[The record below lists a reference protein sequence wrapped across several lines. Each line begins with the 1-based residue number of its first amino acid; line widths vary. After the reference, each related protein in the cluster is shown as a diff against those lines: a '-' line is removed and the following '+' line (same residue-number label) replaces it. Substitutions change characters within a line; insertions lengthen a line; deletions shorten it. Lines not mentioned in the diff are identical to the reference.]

1 MTMLSVNFPP
11 PDFKIKKVE
20 DKEQIWD
27 ANRKKWVRLTPEE
40 WVRQNFVSFL
50 IKEKKYPGSLISIE
64 KEIVLREMKK
74 RYDIVVFKNALPWMI
89 VECKE
94 MNVPLDE
101 NVVDQIWRYNMTII
115 APFMIITNGREH
127 FGWEINGGRGI
138 ILRELPEW

>member
-1 MTMLSVNFPP
+1 MLSVKFPP

-27 ANRKKWVRLTPEE
+27 TNRKKWVRLTPEE
-40 WVRQNFVSFL
+40 WVRQNFVRFL

-64 KEIVLREMKK
+64 KEIVLGEMKK
-74 RYDIVVFKNALPWMI
+74 RYDIVVFKNAIPWMI

-94 MNVPLDE
+94 MNVSLDE
-101 NVVDQIWRYNMTII
+101 NVVDQIWRYNMTMI

-138 ILRELPEW
+138 SLRELPEW

>member
-1 MTMLSVNFPP
+1 MLSVNFPP

-40 WVRQNFVSFL
+40 WVRQNFIQFL
-50 IKEKKYPGSLISIE
+50 INEKKYPASLISIE
-64 KEIVLREMKK
+64 KEIVLGEMKK

-94 MNVPLDE
+94 MNVPLSE
-101 NVVDQIWRYNMTII
+101 NVIEQIWRYNSII
-115 APFMIITNGREH
+115 VAPFIIITNGREH
-127 FGWEINGGRGI
+127 FGWEIKEGRG
-138 ILRELPEW
+138 LTLKQLPEW